1 MRAVRPLLVV
11 AALLLAACPATP
23 PSTDTAADEQAIRAQ
38 IDALNQAIASQ
49 NDSLIGALYTEDGVL
64 LPPGMRR
71 LNGRERIREFWAS
84 LWPMKPTLVMTPVAI
99 TISGDLAVEEANYLW
114 TIPAAAG
121 GEEREEGKSL
131 VTWRRSG
138 NSWLISQNMWNADT
152 RAEMVTK

>member
-1 MRAVRPLLVV
+1 MRAARPLLF
-11 AALLLAACPATP
+11 AALLLLAACPPAP

-38 IDALNQAIASQ
+38 VDVLNQAIASQ
-49 NDSLIGALYTEDGVL
+49 NDSLIGAMYAEDGVL

-84 LWPMKPTLVMTPVAI
+84 LWPMKPTLVMTPVSI

-114 TIPAAAG
+114 TIPTAAG

-138 NSWLISQNMWNADT
+138 NSWVIAQNMWNADT
-152 RAEMVTK
+152 RATVVTK